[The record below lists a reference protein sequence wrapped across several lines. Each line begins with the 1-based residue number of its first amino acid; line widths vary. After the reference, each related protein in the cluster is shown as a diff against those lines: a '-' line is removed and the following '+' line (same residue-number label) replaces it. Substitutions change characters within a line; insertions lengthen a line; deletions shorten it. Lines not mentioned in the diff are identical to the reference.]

1 MPQAQG
7 LLNAEA
13 GPDCEM
19 WRTQQCRNP
28 PATQLGLLMGSV
40 TDRGDDDGV
49 GVDSESLQ
57 AQLLDGARSNSVIL
71 DVGQRV
77 SPSIYYPRV
86 TSLGVRGPKG
96 LLFIRHR
103 AGTAR
108 QWP

>member
-57 AQLLDGARSNSVIL
+57 AQLLDGARSNLVIL

-77 SPSIYYPRV
+77 SPSI
-86 TSLGVRGPKG
+86 
-96 LLFIRHR
+96 
-103 AGTAR
+103 
-108 QWP
+108 